1 MINGDCLVGL
11 CAIKVALHSIE
22 FVVCT
27 TVVNVFVG
35 NQSAT
40 HRQKERVTSST
51 KRRDENRIGDQG
63 QTWQS
68 PTPTGNES
76 ELFSVMRTKLLQRL
90 YKL

>member
-40 HRQKERVTSST
+40 HTHKRKESHHPQNA
-51 KRRDENRIGDQG
+51 E
-63 QTWQS
+63 
-68 PTPTGNES
+68 
-76 ELFSVMRTKLLQRL
+76 MRTESVTKGRPGRVQHPPGMSPSYSQLCGP
-90 YKL
+90 KVI